1 MDLIKKIVE
10 ATLESAREKA
20 TKIGVSQGAIS
31 IMCWP
36 QNEMARDDSGS
47 FFGECVSH
55 TFPLTKEGDTIY
67 RAVGR
72 KEGDCAGVAVEKILA
87 ARAAFDHLYKETG
100 FLPKSI
106 KGYVSDSLSEDREGY
121 GRKKWKG
128 AIYFLLYQVGHG
140 GSHCCS
146 PRRTFDYAYI
156 GIGVSGGTEGED
168 ERIILE
174 AIIPAIR
181 KVLKNYSGISLPI
194 PFYSYDEAQ

>member
-10 ATLESAREKA
+10 ATLESARKKA
-20 TKIGVSQGAIS
+20 TEIGVSQGAIS

-47 FFGECVSH
+47 FSGECVSH
-55 TFPLTKEGDTIY
+55 TFPLIDGGDTVY
-67 RAVGR
+67 RAEGK

-106 KGYVSDSLSEDREGY
+106 TGYVSDSLPEDLEGN

-128 AIYFLLYQVGHG
+128 AIYFPLYQVGHG
-140 GSHCCS
+140 GSHCGAS
-146 PRRTFDYAYI
+146 RRTFDYAYI
-156 GIGVSGGTEGED
+156 GIGFSGGTQLED

-181 KVLKNYSGISLPI
+181 KVLKNYPGIRLPE
-194 PFYSYDEAQ
+194 PLYSYDKAQ